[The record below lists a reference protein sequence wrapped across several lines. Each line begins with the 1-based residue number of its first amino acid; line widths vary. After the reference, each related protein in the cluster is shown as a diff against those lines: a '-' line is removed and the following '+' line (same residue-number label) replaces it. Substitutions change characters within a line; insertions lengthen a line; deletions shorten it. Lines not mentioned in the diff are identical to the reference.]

1 MAIKELTSSPCG
13 IVEIPPSKSLSHRAV
28 VCMSLAGGDPA
39 GIENLGQ
46 SEDIAATLA
55 GVSRILRAGGN
66 GGVIDCGESGS
77 TLRFLIPVA
86 AMTGGEWSFTGRG
99 RLLGRPQD
107 VYEKIFRDRGAV
119 FVREEDRI
127 RIRGPLPAGR
137 YELPGDVSSQFIT
150 GLLFAFPLTGG
161 DCVIALTTPLES
173 ADYIELTTNTMRA
186 FGVPVEKTRDAD
198 GRITGWRV
206 PGKAGYR
213 RTPFRVEGD
222 WSQAA
227 FFLCAGALGADVGV
241 SGLNA
246 GSAQGDRR
254 VAEILERMG
263 AVLSST
269 GGVTRARPSMNG
281 LRGTEIDARDI
292 PDIVPPLA
300 ALACFAKGTTLFT
313 GAGRLRLKESDRI
326 AALAE
331 ELAKLGAGIE
341 ETPDGLC
348 IAGKDRLKGGD
359 VCAHGDHRI
368 AMALAVASL
377 GCEGSVRLDGAECV
391 GKSYPGFW
399 EDWERK

>member
-1 MAIKELTSSPCG
+1 
-13 IVEIPPSKSLSHRAV
+13 
-28 VCMSLAGGDPA
+28 
-39 GIENLGQ
+39 
-46 SEDIAATLA
+46 
-55 GVSRILRAGGN
+55 
-66 GGVIDCGESGS
+66 
-77 TLRFLIPVA
+77 
-86 AMTGGEWSFTGRG
+86 
-99 RLLGRPQD
+99 D
-107 VYEKIFRDRGAV
+107 VR
-119 FVREEDRI
+119 
-127 RIRGPLPAGR
+127 
-137 YELPGDVSSQFIT
+137 
-150 GLLFAFPLTGG
+150 
-161 DCVIALTTPLES
+161 
-173 ADYIELTTNTMRA
+173 
-186 FGVPVEKTRDAD
+186 
-198 GRITGWRV
+198 
-206 PGKAGYR
+206 
-213 RTPFRVEGD
+213 
-222 WSQAA
+222 
-227 FFLCAGALGADVGV
+227 V